1 MSLLRLCTFAMALLP
16 MAAGQEQAVSA
27 MGGASSPIGKVVT
40 LIKEMKDQCAKD
52 GDADAEAYDKYNCW
66 CVTTTSEKTAA
77 IEAAE
82 TKLDEL
88 SGFLEEAA
96 AKSAEL
102 KTEIA
107 ALEDD
112 IAKDNEALSSA
123 AAMREKENKEFLAE
137 EADAKETLGLLSEAI
152 SVLGKVQL
160 LQKHAGKTSHQ
171 AALVQVREIVHRMSP
186 KFHSVMQKDL
196 YDMLGALEGV
206 EEQHLGAVFLPRRQA
221 AALEQ
226 AWHRSLPWDKPSDE
240 QAGKNAKPN
249 AMKGAAAGAK
259 SYNAKSGGILGLLKE
274 MGDETARNLASAQKE
289 ELQALIGFQQLQA
302 AKLGEIAA
310 ATKQSEQKTTEL
322 ADLLDNVAKAKRDVD
337 RTSAALEADQN
348 FLGETQKGCKIEDA
362 DYAKRVAVRN
372 NEIKALGETLKI
384 LTGDEARSLF
394 DKTISFLQVGAVSGS
409 AATAAAQE
417 HAKTS
422 AMKLILATAKKGKN
436 WALAS
441 LAVTVRLDSFTKVKA
456 AMDKM
461 HAELQAQQ
469 KAEYEKN
476 EECKKEIDATEDKIK
491 EASNTKEDLDQT
503 HSNLVNSL
511 ETLSTEIAT
520 LQNEVSEME
529 VSLKQA
535 GEQRKAE
542 NGVYQQSV
550 SDQRATIAILNMAAA
565 RLSKFYTL
573 VQVHAHSQAPP
584 PPKSSSNAYEKSS
597 NSGGVMQMLATI
609 VSDAE
614 SVESE
619 LKLTEQDAQQDYS
632 AYVSTT
638 TASIEA
644 DRASIEQKEEQAAS
658 ASGEKAEN
666 AESTL
671 ANDAALKELNELL
684 TATHGDCDYVIKYF
698 DLRQSSRK
706 DEMNA
711 IQEAKAILS
720 GANFA

>member
-27 MGGASSPIGKVVT
+27 MGGASSPIAKVVT